1 MYRRKVRR
9 MGKISAEGVKRY
21 CKWMFDAKAIYLW
34 GADVEVL
41 TSELLESLK
50 KRFGTKHYEK
60 ISIENNE
67 GKIGA
72 DCSGFLRPLSGHD
85 NTAAG
90 YYKECTKR
98 GDISKM
104 PKDKM
109 CLVFRKQEGIIV
121 HVGIYMG
128 DGTTYEMYN
137 GCEYKKFSSTKWDS
151 YGIPE
156 WIEQTKKAL
165 AVGDKVTLEEEV
177 NGYRTAKDAENKT
190 NVVHK
195 VVPGDYYVYKLYG
208 KAVNISRYKNSPGS
222 WVVL

>member
-1 MYRRKVRR
+1 MTKV
-9 MGKISAEGVKRY
+9 SAEGVKRY
-21 CKWMFDAKAIYLW
+21 CKWMYAAASVYVW
-34 GADVEVL
+34 GADCEVI
-41 TSELLESLK
+41 TSELLDSLK
-50 KRFGTKHYEK
+50 RRFGTKHYQTV
-60 ISIENNE
+60 SIENVE

-72 DCSGFLRPLSGHD
+72 DCSGFLRPLSGYD

-90 YYKECTKR
+90 YYKECVKR

-109 CLVFRKQEGIIV
+109 CLVFRNENGSIV

-128 DGTTYEMYN
+128 DGTTYEMNN
-137 GCEYKKFSSTKWDS
+137 GCEHKEFDEKKWSC

-156 WIEQTKKAL
+156 WIVQTQKPL
-165 AVGDKVTLEEEV
+165 AVGDKITLDEEA
-177 NGYRTAKDAENKT
+177 NGYRTAKDAENGT

-208 KAVNISRYKNSPGS
+208 KAVNISRYKTSPGS
-222 WVVL
+222 WVIL

>member
-1 MYRRKVRR
+1 

-21 CKWMFDAKAIYLW
+21 CKWMYAAGAIYLW
-34 GADVEVL
+34 GADAEVL
-41 TSELLESLK
+41 TSDLLESLK
-50 KRFGTKHYEK
+50 KRFGTKHYQK

-90 YYKECTKR
+90 YYNECTKR

-109 CLVFRKQEGIIV
+109 CLVFRRQEGSIV

-137 GCEYKKFSSTKWDS
+137 GCEHKEFNEKKWDC
-151 YGIPE
+151 YGIPT
-156 WIEQTKKAL
+156 WIVQTKKAL
-165 AVGDKVTLEEEV
+165 AVGDRIALEEEV
-177 NGYRTAKDAENKT
+177 NGYKTAADAEKGT
-190 NVVHK
+190 NFVHK

-208 KAVNISRYKNSPGS
+208 KAVNISKYKNSPGS

>member
-1 MYRRKVRR
+1 
-9 MGKISAEGVKRY
+9 MGKVSAEGVKRY
-21 CKWMFDAKAIYLW
+21 CKWMYSSGALYVW
-34 GADVEVL
+34 GADCEVI
-41 TSELLESLK
+41 TSELLDTLK
-50 KRFGTKHYEK
+50 RRFGTKHYQTVR
-60 ISIENNE
+60 IENAE

-72 DCSGFLRPLSGHD
+72 DCSGFLKPLSGHD

-90 YYKECTKR
+90 YYKECTKK
-98 GDISKM
+98 GDVTKM

-109 CLVFRKQEGIIV
+109 CLVFRTEEGIIV

-137 GCEYKKFSSTKWDS
+137 GCEHKEFNEKKWDF
-151 YGIPE
+151 YGIPD
-156 WIEQTKKAL
+156 WIVQSNKVL
-165 AVGDKVTLEEEV
+165 AVGDRITLEDEV
-177 NGYRTAKDAENKT
+177 NGYRTAKDAENGT

-208 KAVNISRYKNSPGS
+208 KAVNISRYKNRAGS

>member
-1 MYRRKVRR
+1 M
-9 MGKISAEGVKRY
+9 MGKISAEGVTRF
-21 CKWMFDAKAIYLW
+21 CKWMHAAGAPYVW
-34 GADVEVL
+34 GADCEVI
-41 TSELLESLK
+41 TSELLDALK
-50 KRFGTKHYEK
+50 RRFGTKHYQK
-60 ISIENNE
+60 VSIENVE

-90 YYKECTKR
+90 YYGECVIK
-98 GDISKM
+98 GDIKKM

-109 CLVFRKQEGIIV
+109 CLVFRREDGVIV

-137 GCEYKKFSSTKWDS
+137 GCEHKEFNEKKWDC
-151 YGIPE
+151 YGIPD
-156 WIEQTKKAL
+156 WIVQTKKAL
-165 AVGDKVTLEEEV
+165 AVGDKITLEEEV
-177 NGYRTAKDAENKT
+177 DGYRTAADAEKRT